1 MTRST
6 GWVARTAGGL
16 LSVMVTAC
24 GGPAL
29 TPLQSQY
36 QSEAERASRYHARG
50 ELPRALAAYQDARE
64 ARRVAERV
72 LDAKL
77 KAAGFD
83 A

>member
-1 MTRST
+1 MTPGIST
-6 GWVARTAGGL
+6 RTPQQALAAL
-16 LSVMVTAC
+16 LDRYAPQRLLVI
-24 GGPAL
+24 G
-29 TPLQSQY
+29 
-36 QSEAERASRYHARG
+36 ASSF
-50 ELPRALAAYQDARE
+50 PALAAYQDARE